1 MGTLELHMHSLLD
14 GNAILLL
21 PDWIF
26 GIIFEMGNTSSKL
39 E

>member
-1 MGTLELHMHSLLD
+1 MHSMLD
-14 GNAILLL
+14 GNAIMII

-26 GIIFEMGNTSSKL
+26 GIIYEVDNTSSKL